1 MTLTAVSLFAGV
13 GGFDLAMQRN
23 GIDVVATVEIDKA
36 ARGVLQY
43 QFPNAQHFNDVTEV
57 TGEQLRDA
65 GFVPE
70 RGIITGGFPCQ
81 DLSVAGKRAGLAGG
95 RSGLFWEIVR
105 LADELQPKY
114 LVLENVP
121 GLLSSNA
128 GRDFGTVLGALV
140 DLGYGVAYSILD
152 AQHFGVPQRRRRVF
166 IVGCLGD
173 DGRTPCEILAITQS
187 LSGDS
192 STGAET
198 GQAVASGSG
207 VGFRTSSHAGYERGV
222 GTLRASG
229 GDLHGGS
236 ETIVAMP
243 LNAHHPRA
251 NADETLIAHTLT
263 TEYDASE
270 DGTGRGVPVVPVTV
284 GALQARDYKGAG
296 STVDDKLVPTLL
308 TMREGKDGGGKGP
321 LVSEDVS
328 LTLATGNGQVLIQ
341 PFNKVVRSGARDE
354 DGELPAE
361 VWRSE
366 SVAPT
371 LSQFDQG
378 EVRATTLVAFSENV
392 RSEVR
397 ETPIVQ
403 ALSSGGGKPGQGYAA
418 IRSDAAVRRLTP
430 TECER
435 LQGFPDGWTA
445 VNGQKD
451 SARYKQMGNA
461 VAVPVV
467 EWIMER
473 LVNIDAVFSFEYCA
487 ERKEGENNGE

>member
-1 MTLTAVSLFAGV
+1 MSDRLEEIKARVEQAMTLTAVSLFAGV

-36 ARGVLQY
+36 ARGVLQH
-43 QFPNAQHFNDVTEV
+43 QFPKAKHFEDVTKVSADE
-57 TGEQLRDA
+57 LRDA
-65 GFVPE
+65 GFVPD

-166 IVGCLGD
+166 IVGYLGD

-192 STGAET
+192 ATGAEA
-198 GQAVASGSG
+198 GQDVAK
-207 VGFRTSSHAGYERGV
+207 
-222 GTLRASG
+222 
-229 GDLHGGS
+229 
-236 ETIVAMP
+236 
-243 LNAHHPRA
+243 
-251 NADETLIAHTLT
+251 TLT
-263 TEYDASE
+263 RGSRNNIESE
-270 DGTGRGVPVVPVTV
+270 DFVLFGDGRRGHDSIGGGIVNTLEARMGTGGNNVPM
-284 GALQARDYKGAG
+284 
-296 STVDDKLVPTLL
+296 LL

-366 SVAPT
+366 SVPPT

-403 ALSSGGGKPGQGYAA
+403 ALSTGGGKPGQGYAA

-487 ERKEGENNGE
+487 ERKEG

>member
-1 MTLTAVSLFAGV
+1 
-13 GGFDLAMQRN
+13 
-23 GIDVVATVEIDKA
+23 
-36 ARGVLQY
+36 
-43 QFPNAQHFNDVTEV
+43 
-57 TGEQLRDA
+57 
-65 GFVPE
+65 
-70 RGIITGGFPCQ
+70 
-81 DLSVAGKRAGLAGG
+81 
-95 RSGLFWEIVR
+95 
-105 LADELQPKY
+105 
-114 LVLENVP
+114 
-121 GLLSSNA
+121 
-128 GRDFGTVLGALV
+128 
-140 DLGYGVAYSILD
+140 
-152 AQHFGVPQRRRRVF
+152 
-166 IVGCLGD
+166 
-173 DGRTPCEILAITQS
+173 
-187 LSGDS
+187 
-192 STGAET
+192 
-198 GQAVASGSG
+198 
-207 VGFRTSSHAGYERGV
+207 
-222 GTLRASG
+222 
-229 GDLHGGS
+229 
-236 ETIVAMP
+236 MP

-296 STVDDKLVPTLL
+296 STIDDKLVPTLL

-378 EVRATTLVAFSENV
+378 EVRATTLVAFGH
-392 RSEVR
+392 RQG
-397 ETPIVQ
+397 IDIQ
-403 ALSSGGGKPGQGYAA
+403 ADAESFPTLRANGDGAA
-418 IRSDAAVRRLTP
+418 FAGAAVRRLTP

-461 VAVPVV
+461 VTIPVV

-487 ERKEGENNGE
+487 ERKEGENE

>member
-36 ARGVLQY
+36 ARGVLQH
-43 QFPNAQHFNDVTEV
+43 QFPKAKHFEDVTKVSADE
-57 TGEQLRDA
+57 LRDA
-65 GFVPE
+65 GFVPD

-166 IVGCLGD
+166 IVGYLGD

-198 GQAVASGSG
+198 GQAVAGD
-207 VGFRTSSHAGYERGV
+207 VGDSLNVSRPLGTKRRHDNDNETYAVTVARTLTARHDSSPDGDRLTYVPTHDVV
-222 GTLRASG
+222 GTLQERG
-229 GDLHGGS
+229 YKGPNH
-236 ETIVAMP
+236 E
-243 LNAHHPRA
+243 NAR
-251 NADETLIAHTLT
+251 
-263 TEYDASE
+263 
-270 DGTGRGVPVVPVTV
+270 DGHLVVTV

-366 SVAPT
+366 SVPPT

-403 ALSSGGGKPGQGYAA
+403 ALSTGGGKPGQGYAA

-445 VNGQKD
+445 VNDQKD

-461 VAVPVV
+461 VAVPVA

-473 LVNIDAVFSFEYCA
+473 LVSVDAVLRRGSREK
-487 ERKEGENNGE
+487 R